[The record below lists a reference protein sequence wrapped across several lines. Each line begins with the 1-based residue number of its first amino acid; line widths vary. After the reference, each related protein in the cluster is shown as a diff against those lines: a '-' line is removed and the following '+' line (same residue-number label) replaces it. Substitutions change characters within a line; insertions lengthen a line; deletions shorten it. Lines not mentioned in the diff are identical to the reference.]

1 MKRAHL
7 QRSWSAK
14 AGQPSFAIINH
25 GNRYRRAVSKGYLQE
40 GLGMSEGVDLKE
52 LKRRMEGAITAFKS
66 DIASLRTGR
75 ASANVL
81 DPVMVEAYGS
91 RVPLNQV
98 ANVTVPEPRML
109 GVSVWDKQMVGAVD
123 RGIREANLGL
133 NPIVDGQNLRIPLPE
148 LNEERRKQLVKV
160 SHTYAENARVAIRNV
175 RRDGMDTLKKAE
187 KDGDI
192 SQDDSRRESDQVQKM
207 TDETIAEIDHLLV
220 EKEKEIMQV

>member
-1 MKRAHL
+1 M
-7 QRSWSAK
+7 SAG
-14 AGQPSFAIINH
+14 A
-25 GNRYRRAVSKGYLQE
+25 
-40 GLGMSEGVDLKE
+40 DLKE
-52 LKRRMEGAITAFKS
+52 LKRRMEGAVAAFKS
-66 DIASLRTGR
+66 DISSLRTGR
-75 ASANVL
+75 ASASVL

-98 ANVTVPEPRML
+98 ANVTVPEARML

-133 NPIVDGQNLRIPLPE
+133 NPIVDGNNLRIPLPD

-192 SQDDSRRESDQVQKM
+192 SQDDGRRESELVQKM
-207 TDETIAEIDHLLV
+207 TDETITEIDHLLV